1 MGTIKLH
8 FHQRTITL
16 HLHPTKNKLHT
27 AVIEKVLTRFT
38 PFLARIYDNTSQLS
52 FITLTSVYH
61 KWYAAVFLKMIKKL
75 SQFGHN
81 VQKGILFQW
90 VLIPLW
96 DKWPKCLSEKKPAL
110 WCLSLLTCVMGHAT
124 ASALNAALVASGTHA
139 HEPFFCTHPS
149 MPSRK
154 LQVLFWY
161 LWYDPTGN
169 QT

>member
-81 VQKGILFQW
+81 VQKGILFQ
-90 VLIPLW
+90 
-96 DKWPKCLSEKKPAL
+96 
-110 WCLSLLTCVMGHAT
+110 
-124 ASALNAALVASGTHA
+124 
-139 HEPFFCTHPS
+139 
-149 MPSRK
+149 
-154 LQVLFWY
+154 
-161 LWYDPTGN
+161 
-169 QT
+169 